1 MGKLFIHSKNL
12 LDPSQ
17 SEKWTIARALET
29 GLGLKST
36 ILVTYSMAASF
47 GSSDSSPLRT
57 RDSFLGPLGVISVIE
72 MSAMAW
78 RISSTRCH
86 KSLRIYGV
94 VEKKKIEFSKVP
106 AGEKYEGTMAL

>member
-1 MGKLFIHSKNL
+1 MGKLFIDSKNL

-17 SEKWTIARALET
+17 SENWTIAHALDP

-36 ILVTYSMAASF
+36 SLVTNSMAASF

-57 RDSFLGPLGVISVIE
+57 RDRFLGPLGVISAIE

-86 KSLRIYGV
+86 KILRIYGV
-94 VEKKKIEFSKVP
+94 VGEKKIELS
-106 AGEKYEGTMAL
+106 

>member
-1 MGKLFIHSKNL
+1 
-12 LDPSQ
+12 
-17 SEKWTIARALET
+17 
-29 GLGLKST
+29 
-36 ILVTYSMAASF
+36 
-47 GSSDSSPLRT
+47 LRT

-78 RISSTRCH
+78 QISSTRCH